1 VGSETETQP
10 TVDAGEA
17 ASKGKS
23 KSKSKS
29 KPKAKSKAKKDS
41 QLILRLDKKE
51 RDDFVDLCKELDTSA
66 AREIRGFIRK
76 FIKKNKR

>member
-1 VGSETETQP
+1 VGSETETEP
-10 TVDAGEA
+10 TAGAGEA
-17 ASKGKS
+17 ASKG

-51 RDDFVDLCKELDTSA
+51 RDAFVDLCKDLETSA
-66 AREIRGFIRK
+66 AREIRGFIRE
-76 FIKKNKR
+76 FMNKNKR

>member
-1 VGSETETQP
+1 MGSETETQP
-10 TVDAGEA
+10 TAGAGEA
-17 ASKGKS
+17 ASKG

-51 RDDFVDLCKELDTSA
+51 RDAFVDLCKDLDTSA

-76 FIKKNKR
+76 FMNKNKR

>member
-1 VGSETETQP
+1 MGSETETQP
-10 TVDAGEA
+10 TVGAGKA
-17 ASKGKS
+17 PSKGKS
-23 KSKSKS
+23 KSKAKS

-51 RDDFVDLCKELDTSA
+51 RDAFVDLCKELDTSA

-76 FIKKNKR
+76 FMKKNKR